1 MGFSC
6 SLERVREDSICLSYL
21 RVAVDYN
28 PLGCKSKLPSPTLFT
43 YSEIPNN
50 SMPDISMCMN
60 ETCPLRKGC
69 YRFTATPDEYR
80 QSYAMFEPYS
90 ISTKHGDIE
99 ETTHNCLHLMPNAD
113 FMRNYPK

>member
-1 MGFSC
+1 MN
-6 SLERVREDSICLSYL
+6 L
-21 RVAVDYN
+21 RVAVGYN
-28 PLGCKSKLPSPTLFT
+28 LWGVNRNLPSPTLFT